1 MKRVVLSVALLLA
14 GLLVRAQG
22 APAATKQFCRVYTS
36 LRSFG
41 GFAFSVEMA
50 YGQES
55 KKAPTVD
62 ARLAEEATQL
72 HTYDSEAQAYN
83 YLSARGWELV
93 GYQVSQGGT
102 VGLFQRMAKP

>member
-1 MKRVVLSVALLLA
+1 MKHVVFSAALLLA
-14 GLLVRAQG
+14 GVMAQ
-22 APAATKQFCRVYTS
+22 AQATPAATKQFCRVYTA

-62 ARLAEEATQL
+62 ARLAEEATQVR
-72 HTYDSEAQAYN
+72 TYDSEAQAYN
-83 YLSARGWELV
+83 YLSGRGWELV
-93 GYQVSQGGT
+93 GYQVSSGGT
-102 VGLFQRMAKP
+102 VGLFQRIAKP